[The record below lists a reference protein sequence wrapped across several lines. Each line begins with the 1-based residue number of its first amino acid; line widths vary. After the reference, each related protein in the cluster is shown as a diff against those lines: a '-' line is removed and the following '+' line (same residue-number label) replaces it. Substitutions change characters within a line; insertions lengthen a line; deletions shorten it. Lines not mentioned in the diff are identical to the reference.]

1 MKYIICDDNE
11 KFARHLKECILEI
24 EPGGTFA
31 IFNSMSEIRANIDYV
46 VSNSDAIFLDIRLK
60 DGNGIEGAKEIILK
74 YPHLKLVYITGYG
87 EEYFQSIFE
96 NPVDV
101 TPVAFLAK
109 PIQKKY
115 LVNALEKIKQPTRE
129 TRFLTVKANRNI
141 ISVPADKVLYISS
154 DKRLLTLHTEEKDI
168 SFYGKMSDML
178 GSDDFSQIHKSYA
191 VNLRYIK
198 TISGW
203 KTVALSDGTE
213 LPIGRSF
220 SAGFKTDITCHSING
235 GV

>member
-11 KFARHLKECILEI
+11 NFARHLKECILDI

-31 IFNSMSEIRANIDYV
+31 LFNSLSEIRANIDYV
-46 VSNSDAIFLDIRLK
+46 VSDSDAIFFDIRLK

-115 LVNALEKIKQPTRE
+115 LVNALEKINQPTRE
-129 TRFLTVKANRNI
+129 TRFLR
-141 ISVPADKVLYISS
+141 
-154 DKRLLTLHTEEKDI
+154 
-168 SFYGKMSDML
+168 
-178 GSDDFSQIHKSYA
+178 
-191 VNLRYIK
+191 
-198 TISGW
+198 
-203 KTVALSDGTE
+203 
-213 LPIGRSF
+213 
-220 SAGFKTDITCHSING
+220 
-235 GV
+235 